1 MVRKVKDKNNKKKS
15 YFEWV
20 LNELVVAIICIILVY
35 SFQYMTES
43 GSFIELSGWCSALFG
58 GVSILIVFFKL
69 NKQDQEKAEDERK
82 QKDKELRIEEK
93 KDVSVRPKFSFRY
106 LRWLKLNQHIIYNH
120 DYQAWMDNDFRHG
133 DSYMS
138 VLTPTFRRS
147 GHYPLIFTTEDRFIT
162 DKLLGI
168 TNTFNHDAYNCLIKL
183 EYICGPETDK
193 FKKREKYNA
202 KKVDLEVRT
211 EYLTVPLISA
221 KEELVVV
228 PYTWTHKANSYMV
241 SIDLKYETERGELLE
256 AIFDTNEKPEIIL
269 KNKKNIDAIPKINRL
284 DEEIE
289 SKKEYQDRLA
299 SRNRLISVVDDYVRG
314 KQPDAIA
321 KKILITKP

>member
-1 MVRKVKDKNNKKKS
+1 MTSV
-15 YFEWV
+15 
-20 LNELVVAIICIILVY
+20 ICIILVY
-35 SFQYMTES
+35 SFQYITES
-43 GSFIELSGWCSALFG
+43 GTFIELSGWGSAFLS

-69 NKQDQEKAEDERK
+69 NKQDQEKTENERK

-106 LRWLKLNQHIIYNH
+106 LNWLKMNQHIIYNLN
-120 DYQAWMDNDFRHG
+120 YRAWMDNDFSHG
-133 DSYMS
+133 VSYMIG
-138 VLTPTFRRS
+138 LKPTFRRS

-162 DKLLGI
+162 SKLLGI
-168 TNTFNHDAYNCLIKL
+168 TNISNHDAYNCLIELK
-183 EYICGPETDK
+183 YICGPETDK
-193 FKKREKYNA
+193 LKKHENYNA

-241 SIDLKYETERGELLE
+241 SITLKYETERGELLE
-256 AIFDTNEKPEIIL
+256 ATFDTNEDPEDIL
-269 KNKKNIDAIPKINRL
+269 KNKKNIDAIPKVNKL

-289 SKKEYQDRLA
+289 SKREYQDRLA
-299 SRNRLISVVDDYVRG
+299 SRERLTCVVDDYVRG
-314 KQPDAIA
+314 KQPDATA
-321 KKILITKP
+321 KKVLITKP